1 MKRLLGDE
9 RIRFL
14 FIGAFNTAFGYTLFV
29 AAELLFGH
37 HIGYLASLFISYPIA
52 VVVAFGLHRHFTF
65 RVSGSGNVLL
75 DFGRFVGVYAVA
87 LAANALALPA
97 LVEVAG
103 LPPIV
108 AQALV
113 VVMTTLISYVGHKW
127 FSFRRPKS
135 AADPQAEES

>member
-1 MKRLLGDE
+1 MKRLFDDE

-37 HIGYLASLFISYPIA
+37 HLGYLSSLFISYPIA
-52 VVVAFGLHRHFTF
+52 VVVAFVLHRHFTF
-65 RVSGSGNVLL
+65 RVSGSGKVLV
-75 DFGRFVGVYAVA
+75 DFGRFVGVYVVA

-127 FSFRRPKS
+127 FSFRRPKTAVS
-135 AADPQAEES
+135 PQAEES